1 MSPFQSKVRETLTL
15 VQIESLKGVEMLG
28 SPHRRTKI
36 FNDPSIATNSEVLL
50 FSELLGVHPY
60 DLLLEFGLG
69 KEGLTDFEKEYW
81 KAQKSQAHV

>member
-1 MSPFQSKVRETLTL
+1 MHPFTTKVHETLTL
-15 VQIESLKGVEMLG
+15 AQIKALKGAKMLG

-36 FNDPSIATNSEVLL
+36 FNDPSIATNSEVLI
-50 FSELLGVHPY
+50 FSELLGVSPY

-69 KEGLTDFEKEYW
+69 ESGLTDFEKEYW